1 VIILEDKIIIH
12 IPKTGGT
19 SRMSHYG
26 VNKYLNI
33 NSNYIGAKYYDDG
46 NPPLNSAHTP
56 YSLIPKQ
63 YKHLPTHT
71 YVRNPWDRTV
81 SRYYYCK
88 KYYGVDISFSEFV
101 ETKYIN
107 QIWKTY
113 EWGPPSWKQQIE
125 WMGDNTT
132 WEKLENS
139 SFSYHLLSS
148 KIKDYRRD
156 YNNRL
161 IDIVGDYY
169 AEDIEK
175 FNYCPSGEK
184 DDYDCR

>member
-1 VIILEDKIIIH
+1 
-12 IPKTGGT
+12 
-19 SRMSHYG
+19 
-26 VNKYLNI
+26 
-33 NSNYIGAKYYDDG
+33 
-46 NPPLNSAHTP
+46 
-56 YSLIPKQ
+56 
-63 YKHLPTHT
+63 
-71 YVRNPWDRTV
+71 
-81 SRYYYCK
+81 
-88 KYYGVDISFSEFV
+88 
-101 ETKYIN
+101 
-107 QIWKTY
+107 
-113 EWGPPSWKQQIE
+113 
-125 WMGDNTT
+125 MGDNTT